1 MSFDKNLEKYAELAV
16 KVGINLKEKEGLIK
30 NFKIGV
36 LYQLHKEGYFT
47 SEQLNEMIKE
57 INK

>member
-1 MSFDKNLEKYAELAV
+1 MVYSNNTFK
-16 KVGINLKEKEGLIK
+16 INISEEERKGLIK

-36 LYQLHKEGYFT
+36 LRQLHKEGYFT

>member
-1 MSFDKNLEKYAELAV
+1 MVYSNNNIKIHIPE
-16 KVGINLKEKEGLIK
+16 KEKEGLIK

>member
-1 MSFDKNLEKYAELAV
+1 MVYSSKNFK
-16 KVGINLKEKEGLIK
+16 INISDKEKEGLIK

-36 LYQLHKEGYFT
+36 LCQLHKEGYFT
-47 SEQLNEMIKE
+47 SEQLNELIKE

>member
-1 MSFDKNLEKYAELAV
+1 MVYSSKNFK
-16 KVGINLKEKEGLIK
+16 INISDKEKEGLIK

-36 LYQLHKEGYFT
+36 LRQLYKEGYLT
-47 SEQLNEMIKE
+47 NEQLNEMIKE